1 MNERAIRE
9 DEKYRINKEITGDE
23 RKTLNK
29 MSLMMSDA
37 VELSMP
43 LVSGYK
49 VGCVVRGDSGEFYL
63 GANLEV
69 TTHHNLH
76 AEQSAIHNAFIH
88 GERIITHIMIS
99 ALPCGHCR
107 QFLHGMNPDLVIF
120 VDEDKYLLEDLLP
133 EPFSKSDV
141 GVNQE
146 FENVN
151 ILEDEKHYS
160 NYGQASKCCKISYS
174 PLLKKKGGISIATIN
189 GNKYYGTFIEDP
201 ALSPSILPI
210 MGALSQMCLNKEPF
224 DDIVSIVVV
233 SSGSGYYGMHQLNT
247 MEIARYLDI
256 NTNKIIQSE

>member
-1 MNERAIRE
+1 MNERV
-9 DEKYRINKEITGDE
+9 DEQYRINKEITTDE
-23 RKTLNK
+23 RKILNN
-29 MSLMMSDA
+29 MSLKMDDA
-37 VELSMP
+37 VGLSMP

-49 VGCVVRGDSGEFYL
+49 VGCVVRGESGEYYL

-107 QFLHGMNPDLVIF
+107 QFLHGINPDLVIF
-120 VDEDKYLLEDLLP
+120 VDDNKYLLEDLLP
-133 EPFSKSDV
+133 EPFSKSDI

-146 FENVN
+146 FENSN
-151 ILEDEKHYS
+151 ILEKEKHYS
-160 NYGQASKCCKISYS
+160 NYGQASKCCDISYS
-174 PLLKKKGGISIATIN
+174 PLLKKKGGVSIATIN

-210 MGALSQMCLNKEPF
+210 MGALSQMCLNEEPF
-224 DDIVSIVVV
+224 TDIVSIVVV
-233 SSGSGYYGMHQLNT
+233 SEENEYYGMHHLNA
-247 MEIARYLDI
+247 MEIAKYLDI